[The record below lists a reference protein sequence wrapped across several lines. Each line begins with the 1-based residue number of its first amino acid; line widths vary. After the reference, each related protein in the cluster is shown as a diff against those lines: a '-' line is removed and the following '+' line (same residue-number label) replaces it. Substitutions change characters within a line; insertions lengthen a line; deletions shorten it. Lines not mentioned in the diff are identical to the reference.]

1 MFVEGETAADRKGFL
16 PATKWSKAVGPALQ
30 GRREPWPRFAGSA
43 LGRLGQDLRLEKE
56 NNMRRLGFLASFAG
70 LVTIAKLLDD
80 NHRLRQEV
88 EALRAAGRR
97 RDKAIQPDD
106 PWDAVDEASDES
118 FPASDPP
125 AFTARRR
132 T

>member
-1 MFVEGETAADRKGFL
+1 
-16 PATKWSKAVGPALQ
+16 
-30 GRREPWPRFAGSA
+30 
-43 LGRLGQDLRLEKE
+43 
-56 NNMRRLGFLASFAG
+56 MRGLGFLASFAG
-70 LVTIAKLLDD
+70 LVTIAKLLDE
-80 NHRLRQEV
+80 NHQLRQEV
-88 EALRAAGRR
+88 EVLKAAVRR
-97 RDKAIQPDD
+97 RDRAVQSDE

>member
-1 MFVEGETAADRKGFL
+1 M
-16 PATKWSKAVGPALQ
+16 
-30 GRREPWPRFAGSA
+30 
-43 LGRLGQDLRLEKE
+43 EKE

-88 EALRAAGRR
+88 EALRAASRR

>member
-1 MFVEGETAADRKGFL
+1 
-16 PATKWSKAVGPALQ
+16 
-30 GRREPWPRFAGSA
+30 
-43 LGRLGQDLRLEKE
+43 
-56 NNMRRLGFLASFAG
+56 MRRLGFLASLAG
-70 LVTIAKLLDD
+70 LVTIAKLLDE

-88 EALRAAGRR
+88 GALKAAGRR
-97 RDKAIQPDD
+97 WDMAAQPED